1 MILLKKVCKLQIIA
15 AFYDK
20 INISCEAVFM
30 VKREER
36 LSEGKKNIIA
46 DLIREYDIQSA
57 EDIQDALKDL
67 LGGTIESM
75 LAAELD
81 NHLGYDEYE
90 RSDSSNARNGK
101 KQKQIRS
108 KYGEMTIDVPQD
120 RNSSFEPKVIKKR
133 QKDISNIEDK
143 IISMYDKGLTTRQ
156 ISDQVEDIYGFG
168 VSEGMVSDITDRL
181 LPEIEDWQQRPL
193 SQVYPIVYIDAVH
206 FSVRDNHVIK
216 KLAAYVILG
225 INEEGRKEVISIQI
239 GQNES
244 SKYWL
249 SVLNELKNRGVR
261 DILILCADGL
271 SGIKES
277 INVAFPN
284 TEYQRCIV
292 HQVRNTLKYVADKDK
307 KEFAADLKTIYHAP
321 AEEQGHARMIEV
333 TEKWHEHYPNAMKSW
348 SANWDVISPIF
359 KFSADV
365 RKVIYT
371 TNAIESLNSTY
382 RRLNRQRS
390 VFPSDISLLKALY
403 LATFEATKKWSL
415 PLRNWGKVYGEL
427 SIMYEGRLP

>member
-1 MILLKKVCKLQIIA
+1 
-15 AFYDK
+15 
-20 INISCEAVFM
+20 M
-30 VKREER
+30 VKRKER
-36 LSEGKKNIIA
+36 LTEGKKNIIA

-57 EDIQDALKDL
+57 EDIQEALKDL

-75 LAAELD
+75 LAVEMD
-81 NHLGYDEYE
+81 NHLGYAPYE
-90 RSDSSNARNGK
+90 RTEGSNARNGK
-101 KQKQIRS
+101 KQKTIRS
-108 KYGEMTIDVPQD
+108 KYGEMEIDVPQD
-120 RNSSFEPKVIKKR
+120 RNCSFEPQVVKKR

-143 IISMYDKGLTTRQ
+143 IIAMYAKGLSTRQ
-156 ISDQVEDIYGFG
+156 ISDQIEDIYGFE

-181 LPEIEDWQQRPL
+181 LPEIEDWQQLPL

-225 INEEGRKEVISIQI
+225 INEDGRKEVISIQI

-249 SVLNELKNRGVR
+249 SVLNELKNRGVK

-307 KEFAADLKTIYHAP
+307 KQFAADLKSIYHAP
-321 AEEQGHARMIEV
+321 SESQGHERMLEV
-333 TEKWHEHYPNAMKSW
+333 TEKWQGHYPNAMKSW

-390 VFPSDISLLKALY
+390 VFPSDTSLLKALY
-403 LATFEATKKWSL
+403 LTTFEATKKWNL